1 MRSCF
6 VDRLGARLWTPCC
19 VLCGIG
25 VFARDATQDICAHC
39 LGDLPWLFNNCEGC
53 GVPLPIA
60 SVENRPAAY
69 EQGAADSAIVSASA
83 RLQRSEHNAHLPPHS
98 GVARLGMPEATSHPR
113 AALLCAACLAK
124 PMFDGCVMACEYVYP
139 VNLLLQALKFRR
151 RKALARVLAYMLSLS
166 LRQAFAEPGQAG
178 QHGIASRLAVTQP
191 ELIVPV
197 PLHRN
202 RLVMRGYNQA
212 AEIALCLPLAYRQR
226 LAFNLV
232 KRHCPTQQQ
241 TGLSKAA
248 RAANLSA
255 AFALRRGAQQRVVG
269 KHIALLDD
277 VVTTGATMRA
287 LAHLFAAAGAAS
299 VQVWAVARTP

>member
-1 MRSCF
+1 MRSCS
-6 VDRLGARLWTPCC
+6 VDRLGARLWAPCC

-25 VFARDATQDICAHC
+25 VFARDATQDICPHC
-39 LGDLPWLFNNCEGC
+39 LADLPWLFNNCGSC

-69 EQGAADSAIVSASA
+69 EQSTEDSAIVSAPA
-83 RLQRSEHNAHLPPHS
+83 RLQSSEHNAHLPPHS
-98 GVARLGMPEATSHPR
+98 GVARLRMPEATSHPR
-113 AALLCAACLAK
+113 AALLCAACLTK
-124 PMFDGCVMACEYVYP
+124 PMFDACVMACEYVYP

-166 LRQAFAEPGQAG
+166 LRQALTAP
-178 QHGIASRLAVTQP
+178 QP

-232 KRHCPTQQQ
+232 KRHRPTQQQ

-255 AFALRRGAQQRVVG
+255 AFGLSRGAQQRVMG
-269 KHIALLDD
+269 KHIALLDV

>member
-1 MRSCF
+1 MRSCS
-6 VDRLGARLWTPCC
+6 VDRLGARLWAPCC

-25 VFARDATQDICAHC
+25 VFARDATQDICPHC
-39 LGDLPWLFNNCEGC
+39 LADLPWLFNNCEGC

-60 SVENRPAAY
+60 SVENHPAAY
-69 EQGAADSAIVSASA
+69 EQSTADSAIVSASA
-83 RLQRSEHNAHLPPHS
+83 RLQRSEHNAHLPPHQAF
-98 GVARLGMPEATSHPR
+98 ARLRMPEATSHPC
-113 AALLCAACLAK
+113 AALLCAACLGK
-124 PMFDGCVMACEYVYP
+124 PMFDACVMACEYVYP

-151 RKALARVLAYMLSLS
+151 RKAMARVLAYMLSLS
-166 LRQAFAEPGQAG
+166 LRQALTAP
-178 QHGIASRLAVTQP
+178 QP

-232 KRHCPTQQQ
+232 KRHRPTQQQ

-255 AFALRRGAQQRVVG
+255 AFALRRGAQQRMVG

-277 VVTTGATMRA
+277 VVTTAATMRA

>member
-1 MRSCF
+1 
-6 VDRLGARLWTPCC
+6 
-19 VLCGIG
+19 VLCGIS
-25 VFARDATQDICAHC
+25 VFARDATQDICPHC
-39 LGDLPWLFNNCEGC
+39 LADLPWLFNNCEGC

-60 SVENRPAAY
+60 SVENHPAAY
-69 EQGAADSAIVSASA
+69 EQSTADSAIVSASA

-98 GVARLGMPEATSHPR
+98 GVVRLRMPEATSHPR
-113 AALLCAACLAK
+113 AALLCAACLTK
-124 PMFDGCVMACEYVYP
+124 PMFDACVMACEYVYP

-166 LRQAFAEPGQAG
+166 LRQALTAP
-178 QHGIASRLAVTQP
+178 QP

-232 KRHCPTQQQ
+232 KRHRPTQQQ

-255 AFALRRGAQQRVVG
+255 AFGLSRGAQQRVMG

>member
-1 MRSCF
+1 MRSCS

-19 VLCGIG
+19 VLCGIS
-25 VFARDATQDICAHC
+25 VFARDATQDICPHC
-39 LGDLPWLFNNCEGC
+39 LADLPWLFNNCEGC

-60 SVENRPAAY
+60 SVENHPAAY
-69 EQGAADSAIVSASA
+69 EQSTADSAIVSASA

-98 GVARLGMPEATSHPR
+98 GFVRLRMPEATSHPR

-124 PMFDGCVMACEYVYP
+124 PMFDACVMACEYVYP

-151 RKALARVLAYMLSLS
+151 RKAMARVLAYMLSLS
-166 LRQAFAEPGQAG
+166 LRQAFAAP
-178 QHGIASRLAVTQP
+178 QP

-232 KRHCPTQQQ
+232 KRHRPTQQQ

-255 AFALRRGAQQRVVG
+255 AFGLSRGGQQRVVG

-277 VVTTGATMRA
+277 VVTTGATINASRLVLQLLQA
-287 LAHLFAAAGAAS
+287 AAS

>member
-1 MRSCF
+1 MRCCF

-39 LGDLPWLFNNCEGC
+39 LADLPWLFNNCEGC

-60 SVENRPAAY
+60 SVVHRPAAY
-69 EQGAADSAIVSASA
+69 DQSTADSAIVSASA
-83 RLQRSEHNAHLPPHS
+83 RLQRPEHNAHLPPHS
-98 GVARLGMPEATSHPR
+98 ALARLRMPEATTHPR
-113 AALLCAACLAK
+113 ATLLCAACLAE
-124 PMFDGCVMACEYVYP
+124 PMFDACVMACEYVYP

-151 RKALARVLAYMLSLS
+151 RKALARVLAYMLSLR
-166 LRQAFAEPGQAG
+166 LRQGLG
-178 QHGIASRLAVTQP
+178 ASLP

-232 KRHCPTQQQ
+232 KRHRPTQQQ

-255 AFALRRGAQQRVVG
+255 AFALSRGGQQRVVG